1 MTDSDNG
8 QQSDDAEVCG
18 QRCPL
23 VDPTDLVWLRP
34 VLPGEP
40 ARIVAALREVQVWSA
55 RLRAE
60 LYRLEVI
67 THDRQVEPHVNDEG
81 RPAVRVTLTVA
92 DARKLNRLLFGDV
105 ADRPNPTGKEPGD
118 GNTHAA

>member
-8 QQSDDAEVCG
+8 QQSDDAEVCR

-40 ARIVAALREVQVWSA
+40 ARIVAALRDAQVWA
-55 RLRAE
+55 VRLRAE

-67 THDRQVEPHVNDEG
+67 THDWQVEPHVNDEG

-92 DARKLNRLLFGDV
+92 GARQLNRMLFDDV
-105 ADRPNPTGKEPGD
+105 ADHPNPTGKEPGD
-118 GNTHAA
+118 GSTHAA